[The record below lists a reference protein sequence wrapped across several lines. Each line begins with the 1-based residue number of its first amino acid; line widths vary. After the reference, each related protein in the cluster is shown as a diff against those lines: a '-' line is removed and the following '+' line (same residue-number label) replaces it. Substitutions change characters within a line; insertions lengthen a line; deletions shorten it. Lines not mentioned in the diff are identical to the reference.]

1 MKLPK
6 IVFVALMTLCL
17 GASVAACGKKV
28 APTPPED
35 SRYPR
40 QYPKPQ

>member
-1 MKLPK
+1 MKFSK
-6 IVFVALMTLCL
+6 SIVLAVMTLCL
-17 GASVAACGKKV
+17 AGNLAACGKKV

-40 QYPKPQ
+40 QYPKPR